1 MSSYEDNMFNK
12 NSVHRYILGLILLL
26 SAFLEVY
33 LLWQNGYGNSYY
45 AAAVKSMTESWHNF
59 FFVSFDPGG
68 FISVDKPPLA
78 LWIQTLF
85 AKIFGFSGFVILLPQ
100 AVAQVIAVGLIYKLV
115 NKTSGKVAGLI
126 AAFVLAITPIN
137 VALARTNEVDGILVL
152 VLVLAAWAFLVALE
166 TKKLRYLF
174 LSFAIIGFGFN
185 TKTLEAYIALPAFE
199 LGYFLSSIAPWPK
212 KIRNLILA
220 NIILLVVSFSWISV
234 VDMTPPSNRPYVGSS
249 QINSEFNLAIG
260 YNGIQRITGMF
271 RGGRRALEIPLPAAI
286 ELPEVPLRNF
296 NRGGFG
302 FNGGSPGLFRLFNG
316 QYGSQISWLLA
327 FALISVLAIVFTQ
340 KTYFPLADKQL
351 TTSFWGVWVAS
362 GVAVFSVAS
371 TLHPYYTAIMGPA
384 IAALVGIGSVWF
396 WEEYLRNTWRKWLL
410 PLALAVSAIVQ
421 VVILSYTPSYSHLLT
436 PVIVTGSVV
445 AVLFFVTAKISRIG
459 VLQKYVSAV
468 CLASLFVLILVP
480 SVWAVYSTFH
490 PLNTSMPTAGPNEV
504 TFRLGD
510 QSDRRPFQS
519 IRPPQGNIEAG
530 NFGRFGVSML
540 TTANQELIRYLEDNQ
555 GSTKFL
561 AATLNSI
568 TASPIILATGKP
580 VMALGGF
587 SGSDK
592 VLSLSEL
599 EEDVKNN
606 VVRYFLLSQTGV
618 ANRFGDNDGDLLL
631 SFPGFSDSE
640 RINDFNG
647 FQGRGGFN
655 GQGSANSALSEWVTK
670 TCKIVPGISSLYD
683 CVGE

>member
-1 MSSYEDNMFNK
+1 M
-12 NSVHRYILGLILLL
+12 GLILLL

-33 LLWQNGYGNSYY
+33 LLWQNGYGNTYY
-45 AAAVKSMTESWHNF
+45 ATAVKSMTESWHNF

-100 AVAQVIAVGLIYKLV
+100 AIAQVVAVGLIYKLV

-174 LSFAIIGFGFN
+174 LSFAIVGIGFN
-185 TKTLEAYIALPAFE
+185 TKMLEAYIALPAFE

-220 NIILLVVSFSWISV
+220 NIILLVVSFSWIFV

-249 QINSEFNLAIG
+249 QTNSEFNLAIG

-271 RGGRRALEIPLPAAI
+271 RGGRRMLETPLPATI
-286 ELPEVPLRNF
+286 EVPPRNF
-296 NRGGFG
+296 NRGGFV
-302 FNGGSPGLFRLFNG
+302 FNGGSPGPFRLFNG
-316 QYGSQISWLLA
+316 QYGSQIGWLLA
-327 FALISVLAIVFTQ
+327 FALISVLAIIFTRRMH
-340 KTYFPLADKQL
+340 FPLTDKQL
-351 TTSFWGVWVAS
+351 TTIFWGAWVAS

-396 WEEYLRNTWRKWLL
+396 WEEYLKNTWRKWLL

-421 VVILSYTPSYSHLLT
+421 VVILSYTPSYSYLLT
-436 PVIVTGSVV
+436 PVIVSGSVV

-459 VLQKYVSAV
+459 VLQKWVSAV
-468 CLASLFVLILVP
+468 CLASLFVLTLVP
-480 SVWAVYSTFH
+480 SVWAMYSTFH
-490 PLNTSMPTAGPNEV
+490 PLNTSMPTAGPNEI
-504 TFRLGD
+504 TFRPGEGF
-510 QSDRRPFQS
+510 DRRPFPN
-519 IRPPQGNIEAG
+519 IRPPQGDFEPG
-530 NFGRFGVSML
+530 DFGRFGGSML
-540 TTANQELIRYLEDNQ
+540 AANQELIQYLEDNQ
-555 GSTKFL
+555 GSTEFL
-561 AATLNSI
+561 AATLNSM

-587 SGSDK
+587 SGSDE
-592 VLSLSEL
+592 VLTLPEL
-599 EEDVKNN
+599 EDDVRNN
-606 VVRYFLLSQTGV
+606 VVKYFLLSQTGF
-618 ANRFGDNDGDLLL
+618 ANRFGDDDGDLVLP
-631 SFPGFSDSE
+631 FPGFSDPE
-640 RINDFNG
+640 RINDFSG
-647 FQGRGGFN
+647 FQGRGGFY
-655 GQGSANSALSEWVTK
+655 GQGGANSELSGWVTK